1 VPWYE
6 AFGMTET
13 GADLRVTD
21 ADHDELVGTGCLGRP
36 VSDRKV
42 QIAGAGGR
50 PLPAGQTG
58 EITLAG
64 PGMMDGYDG
73 DPEATAR
80 VLRDGWFHT
89 GDLGR
94 MDTHGRVYHAGRIK
108 DMIRRG
114 GENVAAR
121 EVEEVLLTHPGIR
134 LAAVTAVPDE
144 IRGEEVKAYYVTSGA
159 SVEPGELSEYCRERL
174 AVFKVPRFWQPARD
188 LPRTDSERVVKNRL
202 GTLAGPVFDTADG
215 TWSGGPDGGGGA

>member
-1 VPWYE
+1 
-6 AFGMTET
+6 M
-13 GADLRVTD
+13 L
-21 ADHDELVGTGCLGRP
+21 DHDELVGTGCLGGP
-36 VSDRKV
+36 VSYRKV
-42 QIAGAGGR
+42 QITGDDGQ
-50 PLPAGQTG
+50 PVPAGQTG
-58 EITLAG
+58 EITLSG

-94 MDTHGRVYHAGRIK
+94 MDDQGRVYHAGRIK

-121 EVEEVLLTHPGIR
+121 EVEEVLLAHPGIR

-144 IRGEEVKAYYVTSGA
+144 IRGEEVKAYYVTGDSTEIGPA
-159 SVEPGELSEYCRERL
+159 ELAAYCRERL
-174 AVFKVPRFWQPARD
+174 ASFKVPRFWQPAND
-188 LPRTDSERVVKNRL
+188 LPRTDSERVVKKQL
-202 GTLAGPVFDTADG
+202 SQLTGPVFDTADG
-215 TWSGGPDGGGGA
+215 TWADGA